1 MYFASSAT
9 RLRLESFVIFTP
21 TVKLDETINI
31 KFCQDKSLISDLNRS
46 KNQIKQ
52 HINHKKDLDKSIEEI
67 NKQNQ

>member
-31 KFCQDKSLISDLNRS
+31 KFCPDKSLISDLNR
-46 KNQIKQ
+46 K
-52 HINHKKDLDKSIEEI
+52 
-67 NKQNQ
+67 